1 MTEQRLAALTV
12 GELMTYDPILVR
24 EDEPLTHAA
33 GLIEQH
39 RIHGL
44 PVVDETGSLV
54 GVVSQTDMLRART
67 TEHLWSAW
75 RGLKVRHLMTAPA
88 LTIETD
94 ATVEQAAARMEQN
107 QVHRLVVVE
116 AGRPAPIGIISTSDI
131 VRAMAAQAGPEP
143 EEVGR

>member
-116 AGRPAPIGIISTSDI
+116 AGGAAPIGIISTSDI